1 MPKRNF
7 KGLNKAESKKRRAE
21 YAEKW
26 RNTRGDQ
33 QQNDGWNTVTE
44 NARFEAFYRAQ
55 RFIEDGKD
63 WEDFMNALRTPLP
76 ASFRVYSGHPFAAEL
91 KREVHAFMAQ
101 HVQTEGG
108 NEFKAVECMNWY
120 PDGNAFRLGTDR
132 RSIRKLESLS
142 GLHQWLKQHTD
153 SGNVTRQEAVSMV
166 PPIVLDAQP
175 HHKCLDMC
183 ASPGSKTSQLLEIV
197 QRSLQS
203 APDQQGLVVANDV
216 DTDRAYML

>member
-7 KGLNKAESKKRRAE
+7 KGLNKSESKKRRAE

-26 RNTRGDQ
+26 KNTRGDQ
-33 QQNDGWNTVTE
+33 QKNDGWNTIME
-44 NARFEAFYRAQ
+44 NARFEAFYKAQ

-63 WEDFMNALRTPLP
+63 WEDFMTSLKTPLP
-76 ASFRVYSGHPFAAEL
+76 ASFRVYSGHPFATEL

-108 NEFKAVECMNWY
+108 RDVKAVECMNWY

-142 GLHQWLKQHTD
+142 AMHEWLKQHT
-153 SGNVTRQEAVSMV
+153 VC
-166 PPIVLDAQP
+166 I
-175 HHKCLDMC
+175 
-183 ASPGSKTSQLLEIV
+183 
-197 QRSLQS
+197 
-203 APDQQGLVVANDV
+203 
-216 DTDRAYML
+216 